1 MTLAGD
7 ARFVGR
13 AGAMAAYSLAL
24 YSAFELHLRVEG
36 KADEEPLTGEY
47 RRRYGRHM
55 ARLFGVKV
63 STLGVPPEGFVRG
76 ADERGLGR
84 IFLCNHRSGLD
95 ILVTARLLEGKH
107 LSRADLAEWP
117 LVGLLARRAG
127 VLFVDRSSRR
137 SSAAAVQS
145 MITTVQEGHAIILFP
160 EGTTYAGDEV
170 RPFKPGAYAVAKR
183 TGCELVPVG
192 LAYAGGGASFEDEGF
207 VEHMRRVAANASTH
221 VGVSVGDPVRVEEGA
236 DPTAFSDLLRD
247 RVQAEVTRAR
257 ALVGS

>member
-13 AGAMAAYSLAL
+13 TAAMAAYSLAL
-24 YSAFELHLRVEG
+24 YSAFEVHLRAEG
-36 KADEEPLTGEY
+36 HADHEPLTGEY

-55 ARLFGVKV
+55 ARLFGVEV
-63 STLGVPPEGFVRG
+63 STRGVPAQGFVGG
-76 ADERGLGR
+76 ADAQGLGR

-95 ILVTARLLEGKH
+95 ILVTAMLLEGKH

-117 LVGLLARRAG
+117 LIGMLARRAG

-145 MITTVQEGHAIILFP
+145 MITTVQQGHAIILFP

-192 LAYAGGGASFEDEGF
+192 LAYAGGGASFEDEAF
-207 VEHMRRVAANASTH
+207 MDHMRRVAATKASH
-221 VGVSVGDPVRVEEGA
+221 VGVSIGEPVRVEDGCEPA
-236 DPTAFSDLLRD
+236 VFSELLRE
-247 RVQAEVTRAR
+247 RVQAEVSRAR
-257 ALVGS
+257 SLVGP